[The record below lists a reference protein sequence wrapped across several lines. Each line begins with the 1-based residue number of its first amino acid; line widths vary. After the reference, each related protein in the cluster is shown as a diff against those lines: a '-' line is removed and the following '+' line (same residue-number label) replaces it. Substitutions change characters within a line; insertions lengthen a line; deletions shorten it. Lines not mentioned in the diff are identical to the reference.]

1 MSEDDSLDSEFE
13 KDNGPSSAYARSIEL
28 PAEEIFRNLHN
39 AKRFAID
46 IGDLSSDYCI
56 SICMFLLMKYQKGD
70 IHRMTV
76 ILICD
81 GAIFIVH
88 NSYCLFVYIFIFL
101 FLFVCLSMSW
111 YFGSYHTY

>member
-46 IGDLSSDYCI
+46 IGELSSDNINMY
-56 SICMFLLMKYQKGD
+56 LHMKYQRGGGTHK
-70 IHRMTV
+70 MTV

-88 NSYCLFVYIFIFL
+88 NSYCLFVYFL
-101 FLFVCLSMSW
+101 FF
-111 YFGSYHTY
+111 